1 MKTLKALAVAIPV
14 GIGLIGCGHSLADP
28 VGARAGAAKPAR
40 LGSVY
45 MFRGLFGT
53 ARSIALDQVA
63 AELTGLGVKASIFDH
78 SDWRAV
84 AETIKAQHRGR
95 PEHEPII
102 LVGYSMGGYSVIQLS
117 RELGTAGI
125 PVDLLVALDPAFPP
139 PVPANVARA
148 VGLYQT
154 RAGFQG
160 SPVQAD
166 AGFSGELVVRNLG
179 HLPGVEHRNF
189 KVYPAV
195 RREVVARVLQ
205 VARPRSARPGRAGR
219 CRARRRSGT

>member
-1 MKTLKALAVAIPV
+1 M
-14 GIGLIGCGHSLADP
+14 
-28 VGARAGAAKPAR
+28 
-40 LGSVY
+40 
-45 MFRGLFGT
+45 
-53 ARSIALDQVA
+53 DQVA
-63 AELTGLGVKASIFDH
+63 AELGGLGVKASIFDH

-95 PEHEPII
+95 PEHEPLI

-148 VGLYQT
+148 VDLYQT
-154 RAGFQG
+154 QAGFKG
-160 SPVQAD
+160 GPVQAD
-166 AGFSGELVVRNLG
+166 AGFRGELVVRNLG

-189 KVYPAV
+189 PIYPDV

-205 VARPRSARPGRAGR
+205 VARPRAARPRQR
-219 CRARRRSGT
+219 TVEQHRSRRG